1 MNIVLNNPLETEAI
15 AKIIGQK
22 AQAGDVIVLTG
33 DLGAGKTTMTKGIA
47 LGLGISQMIKSP
59 TYTTSGRLSENIHK
73 DDFRYTIWM
82 SIVLKRVRMN

>member
-15 AKIIGQK
+15 AQIIGQK

-47 LGLGISQMIKSP
+47 LGLGISQMIKKSHLYDYP
-59 TYTTSGRLSENIHK
+59 RISTRTTSVIPYGCLSC
-73 DDFRYTIWM
+73 
-82 SIVLKRVRMN
+82 

>member
-47 LGLGISQMIKSP
+47 LGLGISQMIKVP
-59 TYTTSGRLSENIHK
+59 PIRLYANIHK

-82 SIVLKRVRMN
+82 STVLKRVRMN

>member
-33 DLGAGKTTMTKGIA
+33 DLGAGKTT
-47 LGLGISQMIKSP
+47 
-59 TYTTSGRLSENIHK
+59 
-73 DDFRYTIWM
+73 IWM
-82 SIVLKRVRMN
+82 FTVLKRVRMN